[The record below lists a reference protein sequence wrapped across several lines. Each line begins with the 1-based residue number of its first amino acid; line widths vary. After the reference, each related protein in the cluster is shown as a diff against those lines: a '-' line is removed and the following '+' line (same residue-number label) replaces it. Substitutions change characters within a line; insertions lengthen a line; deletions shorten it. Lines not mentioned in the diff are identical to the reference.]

1 MFGYVTVYK
10 PELKIK
16 DYTKYRAYY
25 CGLCRVLM
33 EDYGITG
40 QLTLSYDMTF
50 LVILLTSLYESDTNF
65 MLKRCK
71 AHPVKKN
78 PMLTNAMTS
87 YAAKMNI
94 VMSYYHLV
102 DDWNDV

>member
-50 LVILLTSLYESDTNF
+50 LVILLTSLYENDTNF

-71 AHPVKKN
+71 VHPVKKN
-78 PMLTNAMTS
+78 PS
-87 YAAKMNI
+87 AKTKAPKAI
-94 VMSYYHLV
+94 VHFTKPLSTR
-102 DDWNDV
+102 